1 MQKKTINLFVSIFKG
16 SDSAASL
23 SLDDLD
29 DSLIV
34 DSQLVNQSAPIPT
47 LIFPSR
53 EHQHLL
59 VGTSTVTITVRVT
72 ISPF

>member
-1 MQKKTINLFVSIFKG
+1 LDAKKTINLFVSIFKG

-34 DSQLVNQSAPIPT
+34 DSQLVNQSAPITYSYLP
-47 LIFPSR
+47 IQRASAPFGW
-53 EHQHLL
+53 HQYSYNY
-59 VGTSTVTITVRVT
+59 G
-72 ISPF
+72 